1 MAYIIAFGEL
11 FIKSD
16 RVKNNFK
23 RILIKNLKHFLSQ
36 KEIEFEIK
44 NFHDRLLI
52 KTNNNIDAILKNT
65 FGISW
70 FAKAEFL
77 EFSDISK
84 ITKYIE
90 ENYFKWVKE
99 NETFAIRAKR
109 DNSIKIN
116 TQELGHIF
124 GNVIDRKVN
133 LKNPDKEIFVE
144 VRTSGTYIYFDKI
157 KAYDG
162 LPVGASGKVLS
173 LMSAGIDS
181 PVSSFLMLKRGCE
194 LYYLHFHSFP
204 LVSKSS
210 IYKTKELLEI
220 LKEYQIKP
228 KLFLVPFHK
237 IQMDIK
243 MKIEQEYRIVLYRRF
258 MLRIAELIA
267 KKENCQAL
275 LTGES
280 LAQVSSQTMTNMSV
294 IQSVVSPDM
303 PILRPLVGYNKEEII
318 SIAKEINTYNIS
330 IQPQEDCCTLFTPK
344 HPTTKANL
352 NKVLELEKLLDCDTL
367 IHNAIKDL
375 ETIVFK

>member
-1 MAYIIAFGEL
+1 MAYIVAFGEL

-16 RVKNNFK
+16 KVKNSFK
-23 RILIKNLKHFLSQ
+23 SILVKNLKHFLSS
-36 KEIEFEIK
+36 KKLNFEIH

-52 KTNNNIDAILKNT
+52 KTDSNIESTLKNT

-70 FAKAEFL
+70 FAKADFL
-77 EFSDISK
+77 DFSDTSK

-90 ENYFKWVKE
+90 NNYSLWIKE
-99 NETFAIRAKR
+99 NETFAIRARR
-109 DNSIKIN
+109 DNSIKTN
-116 TQELGHIF
+116 SQELGHIF
-124 GNVIDRKVN
+124 GEVIDRKVN

-144 VRTSGTYIYFDKI
+144 LRKEGSYIYFDKI

-162 LPVGASGKVLS
+162 LPVGSSGKVLS

-194 LYYLHFHSFP
+194 LSYLHFHSFP
-204 LVSKSS
+204 LVSKAS
-210 IYKTKELLEI
+210 INKTKELLEI
-220 LKEYQIKP
+220 LKDCQIKP

-237 IQMDIK
+237 IQMEIK

-280 LAQVSSQTMTNMSV
+280 LAQVSSQTITNMSV
-294 IQSVVSPDM
+294 IQSVVSSNM

-318 SIAKEINTYNIS
+318 TIAKEINTYDIS

-344 HPTTKANL
+344 HPTTKANMK
-352 NKVLELEKLLDCDTL
+352 KVLELEKLLDCEKL
-367 IHNAIKDL
+367 IENAIK
-375 ETIVFK
+375 EIEVIVFK

>member
-1 MAYIIAFGEL
+1 MAYIVAFGEL

-16 RVKNNFK
+16 KVKNSFK
-23 RILIKNLKHFLSQ
+23 SILVKNLKHFLSS
-36 KEIEFEIK
+36 KKLNFEIH

-52 KTNNNIDAILKNT
+52 KTDSNIESTLKNT

-70 FAKAEFL
+70 FAKADFL
-77 EFSDISK
+77 DFSDTSK

-90 ENYFKWVKE
+90 KNYSLWIKE
-99 NETFAIRAKR
+99 NETFAIRARR
-109 DNSIKIN
+109 DNSIKTN
-116 TQELGHIF
+116 SQELGHIF
-124 GNVIDRKVN
+124 GEVIDRKVN

-144 VRTSGTYIYFDKI
+144 LRKEGSYIYFDKI

-162 LPVGASGKVLS
+162 LPVGSSGKVLS

-194 LYYLHFHSFP
+194 LSYLHFHSFP
-204 LVSKSS
+204 LVSKAS
-210 IYKTKELLEI
+210 INKTKELLEI
-220 LKEYQIKP
+220 LKDCQIKP

-237 IQMDIK
+237 IQMEIK

-280 LAQVSSQTMTNMSV
+280 LAQVSSQTITNMSV
-294 IQSVVSPDM
+294 IQSVVSSNM

-318 SIAKEINTYNIS
+318 TIAKEINTYDIS

-344 HPTTKANL
+344 HPTTKANMK
-352 NKVLELEKLLDCDTL
+352 KVLELEKLLDCEKL
-367 IHNAIKDL
+367 IENAIKEL
-375 ETIVFK
+375 EIIVFK